1 MITKEENELLTRTDP
16 RTPAGALL
24 RRYWQPVALSDELP
38 PGGEPHSVK
47 ILGEELVL
55 FRDNQGRPGLLGL
68 HCSHRGTDLSYG
80 RIEDG
85 GLRCVYHG
93 WLYDIHGRCLEQ
105 PGEPGGG
112 AHRDAIRHPAYPCE
126 EKGGVIFTYMAPGKP
141 SLLPNY
147 EFLGASPDHLLICK
161 IFQECNY
168 LQANEGNIDPV
179 HLSYLHRF
187 LEGREERYRGVR
199 GGEES
204 HYNLVGKDLAPTIEV
219 ELTDFGVRIY
229 TTRKQPGDKVYLR
242 VSYFILPNLSA
253 FPGQTGG
260 EGYSVNWHVPIDDTH
275 HWKYM
280 FVFSREAPLDKAV
293 IQRERSELTPDFR
306 LVRNRE
312 NRFMQD
318 RESMKTKTYSGMGHG
333 FQAHDV
339 FATTS
344 QGTIQDRTEE
354 HLVSSDKAILAARKL
369 IEKAIRD
376 VQEGREPPHVVRDPS
391 LNRFPHLQVISD
403 LLPATTDLK
412 QHTRSLEAEA
422 RARL

>member
-1 MITKEENELLTRTDP
+1 MITNEENQLLTQVGRG
-16 RTPAGALL
+16 TPAGELL
-24 RRYWQPVALSDELP
+24 RRYWQPLALSEELP
-38 PGGEPHSVK
+38 AGGAPLSVK
-47 ILGEELVL
+47 ILGETRVL
-55 FRDNQGRPGLLGL
+55 FRDDKGRPGLLGL

-80 RIEDG
+80 RVEDG
-85 GLRCVYHG
+85 GLRCLYHG
-93 WLYDIHGRCLEQ
+93 WLYDIGGRCLEQ

-112 AHRDAIRHPAYPCE
+112 EHRDAIRHPAYPCQ
-126 EKGGVIFTYMAPGKP
+126 EKGGLIFTYMGPGQP
-141 SLLPNY
+141 PLLPNY
-147 EFLGASPDHLLICK
+147 EFLGASPDHRLICK
-161 IFQECNY
+161 IFHECNY

-187 LEGREERYRGVR
+187 LEDKNERYRGVR
-199 GGEES
+199 GAEES
-204 HYNLVGKDLAPTIEV
+204 HYNLVGRDVAPTIDV
-219 ELTDFGVRIY
+219 ELVDFGVRIY

-306 LVRNRE
+306 LLRNTS

-318 RESMKTKTYSGMGHG
+318 REAMKTKTYTGMGHG

-339 FATTS
+339 FATSS
-344 QGTIQDRTEE
+344 QGAIQDRTHE
-354 HLVSSDKAILAARKL
+354 HVVSSDKAIIAARKL
-369 IEKAIRD
+369 LEKAIKD
-376 VQEGREPPHVVRDPS
+376 VQAGQEPPHVMRDPA

-403 LLPATTDLK
+403 LVPGNVDVK
-412 QHTRSLEAEA
+412 QHTRSVEAEA